1 MLKTWNF
8 LPKFLT
14 SLEPYD
20 QFYKRMRDISIYN
33 SDDFIV
39 ESIPESKECL
49 LNKSK
54 LYDLNIINEN
64 S

>member
-1 MLKTWNF
+1 
-8 LPKFLT
+8 
-14 SLEPYD
+14 
-20 QFYKRMRDISIYN
+20 MRDISIYYT
-33 SDDFIV
+33 DDFVV
-39 ESIPESKECL
+39 ESIPESNECL